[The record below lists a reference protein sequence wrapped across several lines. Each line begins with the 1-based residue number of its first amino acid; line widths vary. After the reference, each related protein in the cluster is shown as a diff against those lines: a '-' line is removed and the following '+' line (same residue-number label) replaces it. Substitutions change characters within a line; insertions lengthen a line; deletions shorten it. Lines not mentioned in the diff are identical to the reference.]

1 MGTTSKKDTRS
12 WSVRNCTWSTNAYK
26 ILVKI
31 SWYYSNG
38 KEDGKFEAEAWR
50 WVTEIDN
57 SNRTFK
63 YEDGKPAY
71 EFNSL
76 SWALDF
82 CMMAGINGYNAS
94 VVIMPEWVSQ
104 CVLVNN
110 QNSEQSKWIDRELL
124 GKKEEK
130 KEEEEEK

>member
-31 SWYYSNG
+31 SLYYSTG
-38 KEDGKFEAEAWR
+38 KKDGKFEAESWR
-50 WVTEIDN
+50 WVTSIDN
-57 SNRTFK
+57 SDRTFK

-71 EFNSL
+71 EFESL

-82 CMMAGINGYNAS
+82 CMMAGVNGYNAS
-94 VVIMPEWVSQ
+94 VVLMPEWVNQ

-110 QNSEQSKWIDRELL
+110 QNSEQSKWIDREIL
-124 GKKEEK
+124 GKKEEEK
-130 KEEEEEK
+130 KEEKE